1 MLEGHL
7 RPYKHQFDG
16 NSMCSVVVVE
26 KRRFQIWINKTD
38 IGNKSVTPKFAVQ
51 KIRENTRKQSELG
64 SCDFD

>member
-1 MLEGHL
+1 
-7 RPYKHQFDG
+7 
-16 NSMCSVVVVE
+16 MCSVVVVE
-26 KRRFQIWINKTD
+26 KGRFQIWINKTD